1 MKNSL
6 TPPLNVGFIG
16 LGNMGT
22 PMAGHLVEA
31 GYSLHVMDAAD
42 AAVSRFADR
51 HACETPHGHTEL
63 AAACPVVI
71 TMLPNGDIVREVL
84 AGEDGVAAG
93 LEPGSIVIDM
103 SSSSPL
109 GTRRLAEELQTRG
122 ITLVDAP
129 VSGGVVKAEQGALS
143 IMAGGDEEAVT
154 RCAPLFGAMGKV
166 FHTGASG
173 TGHAMKSLNNF
184 LSAGTLALTAEAV
197 LAGERFGLDPQRMVD
212 IINAS
217 TGRSNSS
224 EHKYPTFV
232 LNRRFDSGFALGLMA
247 KDLRLAL
254 ELARAGGSASE
265 LIQDVAELW
274 SRAEAQLGA
283 AADNT
288 EIVRYLEAESGV
300 ATDD

>member
-1 MKNSL
+1 L
-6 TPPLNVGFIG
+6 
-16 LGNMGT
+16 
-22 PMAGHLVEA
+22 
-31 GYSLHVMDAAD
+31 
-42 AAVSRFADR
+42 
-51 HACETPHGHTEL
+51 
-63 AAACPVVI
+63 
-71 TMLPNGDIVREVL
+71 
-84 AGEDGVAAG
+84 
-93 LEPGSIVIDM
+93 
-103 SSSSPL
+103 
-109 GTRRLAEELQTRG
+109 
-122 ITLVDAP
+122 DAP
-129 VSGGVVKAEQGALS
+129 VSGGVVKAKQGALS
-143 IMAGGDEEAVT
+143 IMAGGDEEPVT
-154 RCAPLFGAMGKV
+154 RCALLFGAMGKV

-197 LAGERFGLDPQRMVD
+197 LAGERFGLEPARMVD
-212 IINAS
+212 IINSS

-232 LNRRFDSGFALGLMA
+232 LNRRFDSGFALGLMS

-288 EIVRYLEAESGV
+288 EIVRYLEAISGV
-300 ATDD
+300 TTDD

>member
-6 TPPLNVGFIG
+6 TTPLNVGFIG

-31 GYSLHVMDAAD
+31 GYSLYVMDAAD
-42 AAVSRFADR
+42 AAVRRFAEK
-51 HACETPHGHTEL
+51 HACEQPRSHAEL
-63 AAACPVVI
+63 TAACPVVI

-84 AGEDGVAAG
+84 AGEDGVAEG

-109 GTRRLAEELQTRG
+109 GTRELATALETRG

-129 VSGGVVKAEQGALS
+129 VSGGVVKAKQGALS

-154 RCAPLFGAMGKV
+154 RCAPLFDAMGKM
-166 FHTGASG
+166 FHTGTSG

-197 LAGERFGLDPQRMVD
+197 LAGERFGLDPARMVD
-212 IINAS
+212 IINFS

-254 ELARAGGSASE
+254 DLARAGGSASE

-283 AADNT
+283 TADNT

>member
-6 TPPLNVGFIG
+6 APPLNVGFIG
-16 LGNMGT
+16 LGNMGA
-22 PMAGHLVEA
+22 PMAGHLVVA
-31 GYSLHVMDAAD
+31 GYRLYVMDTAP
-42 AAVSRFADR
+42 AAVSRFAEK
-51 HACETPHGHTEL
+51 HACEQPRGHAEL

-84 AGEDGVAAG
+84 TGEDGVAAG
-93 LEPGSIVIDM
+93 LEPGAIVIDM

-109 GTRRLAEELQTRG
+109 GTRRLAQELAERN
-122 ITLVDAP
+122 IILVDAP

-143 IMAGGDEEAVT
+143 IMAGGDEEVVT
-154 RCAPLFGAMGKV
+154 RCAPLFGAMGKA
-166 FHTGASG
+166 FHTGISG
-173 TGHAMKSLNNF
+173 TGHAMKALNNF

-197 LAGERFGLDPQRMVD
+197 LAGERFGLEPERMVE

-232 LNRRFDSGFALGLMA
+232 LNRRFNSGFALGLMA

-254 ELARAGGSASE
+254 ELARAGGTASE
-265 LIQDVAELW
+265 LIQDVSELW

-288 EIVRYLEAESGV
+288 DIVRYLEAESGV
-300 ATDD
+300 ASDD

>member
-1 MKNSL
+1 MAECNTDPLL
-6 TPPLNVGFIG
+6 TN
-16 LGNMGT
+16 
-22 PMAGHLVEA
+22 LVAA
-31 GYSLHVMDAAD
+31 GYRLHVMDAAA
-42 AAVSRFADR
+42 AAVRRFAEK
-51 HACETPHGHTEL
+51 HACETPRSQAEL

-84 AGEDGVAAG
+84 TGEDGVAAG
-93 LEPGSIVIDM
+93 LEPGAIVIDM

-129 VSGGVVKAEQGALS
+129 VSGGVVKAKQGALS
-143 IMAGGDEEAVT
+143 IMAGGDEEPVT
-154 RCAPLFGAMGKV
+154 RCALLFGAMGKV

-197 LAGERFGLDPQRMVD
+197 LAGERFGLEPARMVD
-212 IINAS
+212 IINSS

-232 LNRRFDSGFALGLMA
+232 LNRRFDSGFALGLMS

-288 EIVRYLEAESGV
+288 EIVRYLEAISGV
-300 ATDD
+300 TTDD